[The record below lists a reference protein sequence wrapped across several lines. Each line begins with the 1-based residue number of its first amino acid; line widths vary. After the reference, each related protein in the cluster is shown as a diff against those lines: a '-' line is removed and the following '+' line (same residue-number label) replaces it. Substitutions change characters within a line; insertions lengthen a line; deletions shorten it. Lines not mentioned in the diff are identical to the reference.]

1 MIRTFTPK
9 SKIPTAVDTVLS
21 GHTNAVTAVQWHPQY
36 GHLLAS
42 ASLDSTMRIWSVFPN
57 KGEVFQL
64 GHAKGVKD
72 VRWSCDGR
80 TLFSGG
86 LDCYVNVVD
95 AEKGLCPHSYK
106 HTESIHP
113 CSLTVRFVMSLCP
126 HPYNPHLFLA
136 GGQRRG
142 IVCWDTRV
150 SSVVCEYFA
159 EFGEVEDLAFLDV
172 GLQFAFSPDQRKLVR
187 FHRRSDET
195 QFHRQG
201 NHCLGFPKCR
211 GMECDFH

>member
-1 MIRTFTPK
+1 MDRTFTPK
-9 SKIPTAVDTVLS
+9 SKIPTSVDTVLS
-21 GHTNAVTAVQWHPQY
+21 GHTNAVTAVRWHPQY

-42 ASLDSTMRIWSVFPN
+42 TSLDSTMRIWSVFPN

-64 GHAKGVKD
+64 EHTKGVKD
-72 VRWSCDGR
+72 VRWSSDGR

-95 AEKGLCPHSYK
+95 AEKGICSHSYK
-106 HTESIHP
+106 HTESMFG
-113 CSLTVRFVMSLCP
+113 CSLPCRYVTSLCC

-172 GLQFAFSPDQRKLVR
+172 RIPIACSLDQRRFVR
-187 FHRRSDET
+187 VYGGGDKAQLHGQR
-195 QFHRQG
+195 
-201 NHCLGFPKCR
+201 NHCLGFP
-211 GMECDFH
+211 ECWRVRCD